1 MIYFELLIVY
11 FVEEEHELIFFACDH
26 PDFPKPLVETTV
38 LSPFKGLSPLTFY
51 VSFLLGPLL
60 FSMGLCLPLY
70 QYHTVLMTGTL
81 QLVLKWGN
89 VRPPTLF
96 LFFNIILFICCLLN
110 FHMNFRMNFYISVF
124 PISCRLSNVLTYH
137 CSQYSNNPFYFCQ
150 IINNSL
156 LFLILV
162 IWAFFFLFFGQS
174 R

>member
-1 MIYFELLIVY
+1 MIIQISQNHLLKRLSFPHLKACHPCWKSLDILCEFPPGPSVISHGS
-11 FVEEEHELIFFACDH
+11 VFASV
-26 PDFPKPLVETTV
+26 PV
-38 LSPFKGLSPLTFY
+38 
-51 VSFLLGPLL
+51 
-60 FSMGLCLPLY
+60 
-70 QYHTVLMTGTL
+70 HTVLMTGTL

-96 LFFNIILFICCLLN
+96 LFFSIILFICGLLN